1 MVSYME
7 YDKKSNSAVWKHF
20 LREEKGQT
28 AMGKNTEYKKF

>member
-20 LREEKGQT
+20 LREEKGRQRCVSILT
-28 AMGKNTEYKKF
+28 TKRF